1 MLQKYRSI
9 LLTRPIE
16 ASRRMKND
24 LLSINNKLDILISP
38 LIEIQYTAYDFIK
51 RDYSAYIVTSEN
63 AINSLMSNKVSLGE
77 IDVFCVGQQTQRL
90 AIKAGYNVLG
100 TYPRVELLVKDLS
113 ELKFKDKLFYFRGDH
128 VSCDLKPTLGNKGIE
143 IEEMIVY
150 NQQACSLSKEA
161 FNLLAS
167 KPCLIPL
174 FSARTAKLF
183 SKEVATLSSKVHL
196 IYCMSENIKKKVAL
210 DWNCKVAP
218 IGINAANMAD
228 ICRL

>member
-1 MLQKYRSI
+1 MSQKYRAI
-9 LLTRPIE
+9 ILTRPMG
-16 ASRRMKND
+16 AANRMQSE
-24 LLSINNKLDILISP
+24 LLSINNDLEILISP
-38 LIEIQYTAYDFIK
+38 LIEIQYNTFDFIQ
-51 RDYSAYIVTSEN
+51 RNFSAYIFTSEN
-63 AINSLMSNKVSLGE
+63 AINSLMSNKVTLGE

-100 TYPRVELLVKDLS
+100 SYPRVEFLVRDLS
-113 ELKFKDKLFYFRGDH
+113 ELKIKDKLFYFRGDH
-128 VSCDLKPTLGNKGIE
+128 VSCDLKPTLGNKGVA

-161 FNLLAS
+161 INLLAS

-196 IYCMSENIKKKVAL
+196 IYCMSENIKKEVAL
-210 DWNCKVAP
+210 DWDCKVAP
-218 IGINAANMAD
+218 IGINAETMAD
-228 ICRL
+228 LCRL